1 MTRETLLVMFVRA
14 NQGEDD
20 LLDVILDCF
29 YDCSERDWLLWTE
42 SLSPDFN
49 QSRLNALSLLFGLT
63 PTKTETIIT
72 KYNLAVAEA
81 IKEFV

>member
-14 NQGEDD
+14 NTNDPD

-29 YDCSERDWLLWTE
+29 YDASERDWLLWTE
-42 SLSPDFN
+42 SLSPDFDR
-49 QSRLNALSLLFGLT
+49 SRLNALSLLFGLT
-63 PTKTETIIT
+63 PLKTETTIT